1 MNMEY
6 KEPTFKVVIS
16 SSQDVIT
23 TSGEEPTPTYNQ
35 GQFES
40 EQFSFSI

>member
-1 MNMEY
+1 MNKYEY
-6 KEPTFKVVIS
+6 KEPLFNAVIS

-23 TSGEEPTPTYNQ
+23 TSDPTAPAYNQ

-40 EQFSFSI
+40 EQFPIGF

>member
-1 MNMEY
+1 MNKVY
-6 KEPTFKVVIS
+6 NEPTFKVVIS

-23 TSGEEPTPTYNQ
+23 TSGEEPTPTYNP

-40 EQFSFSI
+40 EQFTFGV